1 MTELSQHAKS
11 QLRLAKQGFE
21 PQPGDR
27 DRVRGAL
34 MTALALGAASATLSK
49 VASGATVDTGLA
61 GPAQIGGVA
70 STGTQVT
77 GGALLATQQGLLGK
91 AILVAA
97 LAGGAAGTIGYQWG
111 YTRGSQQATQ
121 PAAVQTRTTPMAA
134 TAPVTGPPVAAPPQT
149 VVPPALPE
157 QELEKGIPAV
167 LVPLA
172 APVDPQPSGTHP
184 DAEEVLQ
191 LERVQ
196 RALRDG
202 YPALALAILSELD
215 QKLPHG
221 RLHEER
227 SAARAVA
234 RCAMD
239 GSAPAVLESF
249 TKRYPGSM
257 YWERVAAAC
266 ATKSPVSATELR
278 GTGQE

>member
-21 PQPGDR
+21 PQPADR
-27 DRVRGAL
+27 DRVQGAL
-34 MTALALGAASATLSK
+34 MTALALGAASAPLSK
-49 VASGATVDTGLA
+49 VASGVTVDTGLA

-70 STGTQVT
+70 STATQVT
-77 GGALLATQQGLLGK
+77 GGAVLATQQGLLGK

-111 YTRGSQQATQ
+111 YARGSQQVAQ
-121 PAAVQTRTTPMAA
+121 PAAVLTRTTPMAA
-134 TAPVTGPPVAAPPQT
+134 TAPVTGPPVAVPPETAAPPA
-149 VVPPALPE
+149 PPE
-157 QELEKGIPAV
+157 QELKKRIPTT
-167 LVPLA
+167 LVPPA
-172 APVDPQPSGTHP
+172 APADPEPSGTRP
-184 DAEEVLQ
+184 DAEEILQ

-202 YPALALAILSELD
+202 YPALALAILNDLD
-215 QKLPHG
+215 QKVPRG

-234 RCAMD
+234 RCVMD

-249 TKRYPGSM
+249 AKRYPDSM

-266 ATKSPVSATELR
+266 ATKSPVPATELR